1 MWTILLALVALIVVL
16 EWGDRDGSEES
27 VGFANRMLLPAPIE
41 QLGALEIAVNAALHR
56 FERDA
61 SGAWFYHGIHTG
73 AEGTHEHQ
81 VDPSASTRI
90 AQALAAL
97 GRAKIEREFA
107 LTAKGAEFG
116 VTTPAMILLVYRP
129 ADPKPLMQYAVGD
142 IAPDTVSR
150 YVLPVGAEAVV
161 TIPNYQVDNLLQLV
175 EAVQPRP

>member
-61 SGAWFYHGIHTG
+61 SGAWFYHGTHTG
-73 AEGTHEHQ
+73 AEATHEHQ
-81 VDPSASTRI
+81 LDPSASTRI

-97 GRAKIEREFA
+97 
-107 LTAKGAEFG
+107 
-116 VTTPAMILLVYRP
+116 
-129 ADPKPLMQYAVGD
+129 
-142 IAPDTVSR
+142 DTVDVR
-150 YVLPVGAEAVV
+150 VLDHFVVGGATALSFAERG
-161 TIPNYQVDNLLQLV
+161 LL
-175 EAVQPRP
+175 